1 MDLES
6 MVCFIAAGKGALEAK
21 VHSRKAGGFEDGVQE
36 IPQRV
41 YSASMSDCS
50 DRQKD
55 TVSNIVV
62 EPMAG
67 CVFQGAQDAAI
78 STAML
83 RKLHIEVAV
92 RTPRYLLIS

>member
-1 MDLES
+1 
-6 MVCFIAAGKGALEAK
+6 MVCFIAAGKGAMEAK
-21 VHSRKAGGFEDGVQE
+21 VQSRKARGLEDGVQE

-41 YSASMSDCS
+41 YSTSVSDCS

-55 TVSNIVV
+55 TVSNTVV

-67 CVFQGAQDAAI
+67 GVFQGAQNAAT

-83 RKLHIEVAV
+83 RTIHREVAV
-92 RTPRYLLIS
+92 RTPRYLLIF